1 MTKTIFLV
9 DDEPELLAALRRI
22 IEHDGYD
29 VQTAPSGDAL
39 FTLLDRKRPDL
50 VILDIGLPGMDGWE
64 VRRRMREDPRLA
76 TIPVIAL
83 TAAAGSARRDTAIA
97 TLGFADYLEKPLS
110 GDELLDRVR
119 SVLA

>member
-1 MTKTIFLV
+1 
-9 DDEPELLAALRRI
+9 
-22 IEHDGYD
+22 
-29 VQTAPSGDAL
+29 
-39 FTLLDRKRPDL
+39 
-50 VILDIGLPGMDGWE
+50 
-64 VRRRMREDPRLA
+64 MREDPRLA